1 MDQRKNPRP
10 ALLTVIGWCFIAIA
24 GISIISGIFSLFSFA
39 WMNRAIKNTPELLN
53 ELPQQYQMIYSFLT
67 LIYIVIV
74 FQVLLS
80 VFILLMSV
88 EFLKM
93 RAWARTGLEFIN
105 WFAIL
110 ISTELVFFS
119 LVIWILGKTGVLT
132 KFITLV
138 PPHLF
143 DLTTPAFVVLSW
155 ALAVVPLFLV
165 NRVIRRKEIRELFQ
179 PSSLPLNGGG

>member
-1 MDQRKNPRP
+1 MEQRKNPRP
-10 ALLTVIGWCFIAIA
+10 ALLTVIGWCFIALACVAIV
-24 GISIISGIFSLFSFA
+24 SGIFSLLSFA

-53 ELPQQYQMIYSFLT
+53 ELPQQYQIIYSFIK

-80 VFILLMSV
+80 IFILLIGV

-110 ISTELVFFS
+110 ISTELGFFS
-119 LVIWILGKTGVLT
+119 IVIWILGKAGVLMKLT
-132 KFITLV
+132 AV
-138 PPHLF
+138 APPHLF
-143 DLTTPAFVVLSW
+143 DLTTPVFVILSW
-155 ALAVVPLFLV
+155 VLAVIPLYLV
-165 NRVIRRKEIRELFQ
+165 NRVIRRKEIRELFI
-179 PSSLPLNGGG
+179 